1 MTLMAKRL
9 LILLVTL
16 GGTAFLAA
24 CGEPTATETQGEP
37 TEQIAETS
45 EPVTAETVSDE
56 TIEAQA
62 EPAGEEMAAVVD
74 SDPTE
79 TIVGIA
85 SGESQFST
93 LVAALETAELAEI
106 LSGEGPFTVFAPT
119 DEAFAALPEGTVE
132 ELLKPENRDQL
143 VQILTYHVVPSQ
155 VLSANIS
162 DGSVETV
169 AGMPLTIT
177 VMDGTVMVNEASV
190 IQADILGSNGVIH
203 AVDTVILPGVVE

>member
-1 MTLMAKRL
+1 MTLIAKRL
-9 LILLVTL
+9 LILLITL
-16 GGTAFLAA
+16 GGTVFLAA
-24 CGEPTATETQGEP
+24 CGEPTATQTQGET

-45 EPVTAETVSDE
+45 EPVAAETVSDQ

-62 EPAGEEMAAVVD
+62 ETAEEEMAAVVD
-74 SDPTE
+74 SDSTE
-79 TIVGIA
+79 TIVSIA
-85 SGESQFST
+85 SGNSQFST
-93 LVAALETAELAEI
+93 LVAALEAAELDKI

-119 DEAFAALPEGTVE
+119 DEAFAALPEGTLE

-143 VQILTYHVVPSQ
+143 IQILTYHVVPAQ

-169 AGMPLTIT
+169 AGMPLNIT

-203 AVDTVILPGVVE
+203 AVDRVILPGVVE